1 MPGGGSSIKIK
12 ERKCYKVSLRWASR
26 EGSRFVGKV
35 MTPVVFF
42 PDSTL
47 KGAKIILAISDC

>member
-1 MPGGGSSIKIK
+1 
-12 ERKCYKVSLRWASR
+12 
-26 EGSRFVGKV
+26 

>member
-1 MPGGGSSIKIK
+1 MPGGGSSIKKRK
-12 ERKCYKVSLRWASR
+12 ENFTRYSQ
-26 EGSRFVGKV
+26 EGPASRFVGKV

-47 KGAKIILAISDC
+47 EGAKIILAISDC